1 MKSTFKC
8 ACGTTTRYTEK
19 DAEKFVKAGAQVKNG
34 SGSNQKRN

>member
-1 MKSTFKC
+1 MKSKIKC

-19 DAEKFVKAGAQVKNG
+19 DAEKFVKAGAKIKNG